1 MNTMQ
6 RWNPTQ
12 EFDRMISRFLGENA
26 QTSDDFKGWAPACDL
41 YESQDEV
48 RILLDLPGVKK
59 EDVDI
64 QLKDPRTLI
73 VRGERKSIDL
83 DPEKNQARRLE
94 RAAGHFARAFFL
106 PYEVSSEG
114 INATV
119 RDGVLEL
126 VLRKPES
133 MKPRRIE
140 IKAE

>member
-1 MNTMQ
+1 MNIQ

-12 EFDRMISRFLGENA
+12 EFDRMVSRLLGGNA
-26 QTSDDFKGWAPACDL
+26 ETSEDFKGWAPACDL
-41 YESQDEV
+41 FESEEEV
-48 RILLDLPGVKK
+48 RIFLDLPGVKK
-59 EDVDI
+59 EDLDI

-73 VRGERKSIDL
+73 IRGERKSVEL
-83 DPEKNQARRLE
+83 DSEKNRARRLE
-94 RAAGHFARAFFL
+94 RASGHFARAFFL

-114 INATV
+114 ISATV

-126 VLRKPES
+126 ALRKPES